1 MFNDGYWWLMMVND
15 GQWWLMMVID
25 GYWWLMMRLWWLMMV
40 NDGQWWFMMVHDGSW
55 WLMMVNHLVGGF
67 SPPLWNMMEFV
78 SWDDDIPN
86 TWKIIKFMF
95 QTTNQLCMMFY
106 LITPTWDDLQQSVD
120 KWISGYV
127 DKWISGIGFVGRQQ
141 NWRTASPRWL
151 DGRKHETSQL
161 WLYPIC
167 VLVFFSCVP

>member
-1 MFNDGYWWLMMVND
+1 
-15 GQWWLMMVID
+15 
-25 GYWWLMMRLWWLMMV
+25 
-40 NDGQWWFMMVHDGSW
+40 
-55 WLMMVNHLVGGF
+55 
-67 SPPLWNMMEFV
+67 MMEFV

-127 DKWISGIGFVGRQQ
+127 DKWDWIRG
-141 NWRTASPRWL
+141 SPAEL
-151 DGRKHETSQL
+151 ENCIATL
-161 WLYPIC
+161 A
-167 VLVFFSCVP
+167 